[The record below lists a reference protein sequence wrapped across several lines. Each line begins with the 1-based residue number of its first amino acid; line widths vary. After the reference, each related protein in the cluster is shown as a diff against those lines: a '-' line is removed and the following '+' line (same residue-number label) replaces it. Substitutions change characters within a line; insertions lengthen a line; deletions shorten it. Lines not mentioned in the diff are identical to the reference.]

1 MHIII
6 TGATGLIGSAALDI
20 ALNDPEVTKIS
31 ILSRSHV
38 PQAWAQPKAEAIYV
52 PDFGNY
58 DPELVRK
65 LEDAKGIIWCLGETR
80 HGKISTEYVSLP
92 GFELDGLFLWFA
104 NIHGRDLDRINVQ
117 YPLYAAKTFAA
128 GKKSFNFVFISS
140 MSKSS
145 VRQMNQLL
153 TSRIVLGIEKQLHED
168 VVDKGKAEE
177 GLIKL
182 HKEMPNLKPYSLRLC
197 AMDYRGHKAVL
208 DNIKYPRPWWK
219 VLASWVIPMVKWYS
233 ALLNCDSPDFGFL
246 MTELAK
252 GDGEP
257 IEEEYVLEDGRFVLA
272 PAFNPLVAKLR
283 AQKGQVEDAKTK

>member
-80 HGKISTEYVSLP
+80 HGKISTE
-92 GFELDGLFLWFA
+92 
-104 NIHGRDLDRINVQ
+104 DLDRINVQ
-117 YPLYAAKTFAA
+117 YPLHAAKTFAA
-128 GKKSFNFVFISS
+128 GKKSFNFVFIS
-140 MSKSS
+140 M
-145 VRQMNQLL
+145 
-153 TSRIVLGIEKQLHED
+153 LGIEKQLHED

-283 AQKGQVEDAKTK
+283 AQKGQLEDAKTK